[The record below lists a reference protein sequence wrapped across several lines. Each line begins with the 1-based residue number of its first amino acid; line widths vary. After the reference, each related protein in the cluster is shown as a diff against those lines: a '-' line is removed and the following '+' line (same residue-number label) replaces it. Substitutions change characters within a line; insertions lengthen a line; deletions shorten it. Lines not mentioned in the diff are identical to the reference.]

1 MWVRTRGGV
10 ALLRFCA
17 SVSVALPRWC
27 EGSLTLPRLT
37 RVASAVAW
45 HCRGRRAKHGSV
57 VPPRITQQQ
66 SLSAAVYA
74 CCRASLPWYNCG
86 RAALPY
92 LARRPRRGAS
102 AVITALDVAVEP
114 VCRSARLRWSASA
127 AVERECGSVSLP
139 HLEPAVDALCRN
151 SFYGSASLPQ
161 LHCAVD
167 RLCRTCTVH
176 CGRRALPR
184 KSAAERHCR
193 ENRDRGRLGARTPH
207 AGPGARVKLR
217 GRRPPCLKSAGHARA
232 QEPVHPR
239 PASRDPAQG
248 TRSACCVA

>member
-102 AVITALDVAVEP
+102 AFLKNNSYCTAMLVRQLQTQSLSTVLHNGNAIAAALDAIAVNRVAAEHVHRRFQVRQKHAAALPLNCDRGSTAVE
-114 VCRSARLRWSASA
+114 
-127 AVERECGSVSLP
+127 
-139 HLEPAVDALCRN
+139 
-151 SFYGSASLPQ
+151 
-161 LHCAVD
+161 HCA
-167 RLCRTCTVH
+167 
-176 CGRRALPR
+176 G
-184 KSAAERHCR
+184 
-193 ENRDRGRLGARTPH
+193 
-207 AGPGARVKLR
+207 
-217 GRRPPCLKSAGHARA
+217 
-232 QEPVHPR
+232 
-239 PASRDPAQG
+239 
-248 TRSACCVA
+248 